1 MEKNPPAMQ
10 ETQVWSLDP
19 EDPLEKAMATPSSIL
34 ASRILWTEEPG
45 GLQSMGSQRVGHD
58 WATNTFT
65 LVLALQYPVGGEC
78 KIWQAFWGIYL
89 LKLRCHIVWLTS
101 SIVRNVSYVFFPK
114 EKICFQKYMYFKRF
128 LSYMSVHNA
137 RSSLQPCVK
146 QQRKQ
151 PGN

>member
-1 MEKNPPAMQ
+1 MEKNLPAVR
-10 ETQVWSLDP
+10 ETQVWSLGP
-19 EDPLEKAMATPSSIL
+19 EDPLEKAMITDSCIL
-34 ASRILWTEEPG
+34 AWRILWTEEPG
-45 GLQSMGSQRVGHD
+45 GLQSMGSQRVGHN

-65 LVLALQYPVGGEC
+65 AVLALQYPVGGEC
-78 KIWQAFWGIYL
+78 KIWQAFWGTYL

-101 SIVRNVSYVFFPK
+101 STVRNVSYVFFPK

-128 LSYMSVHNA
+128 LSHMSMGNA
-137 RSSLQPCVK
+137 RSSLQPCLK